1 MPLVERKAQV
11 IWEGDLRTG
20 SGTLQVG
27 SGALSGL
34 RVTFSSRAEA
44 PQGLTSPEELLA
56 AAHAICYAMALSHV
70 LTQAGHRPERL
81 TVAATCAWD
90 PAALRITRMVLQVEA
105 QAPGLESHRLQ
116 ELAQQAEQ
124 ICPVSNALRGNVEI
138 TLQV

>member
-1 MPLVERKAQV
+1 MPLVERTATGT
-11 IWEGDLRTG
+11 WTGDLRTE
-20 SGTLQVG
+20 

-70 LTQAGHRPERL
+70 LTQAGHRPEQL
-81 TVAATCAWD
+81 KVTATCAWD
-90 PAALRITRMVLQVEA
+90 PAALRITRMNLQVRA

-138 TLQV
+138 MLEI